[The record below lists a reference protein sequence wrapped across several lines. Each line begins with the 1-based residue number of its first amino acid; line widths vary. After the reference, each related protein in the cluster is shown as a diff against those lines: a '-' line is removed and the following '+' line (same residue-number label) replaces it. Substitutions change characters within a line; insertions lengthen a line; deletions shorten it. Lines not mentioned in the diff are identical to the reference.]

1 MKNNILIV
9 IFLVLTSNILAQ
21 NIKDHKISFK
31 YIQLPQTPLDKSIK
45 TYEVQFN
52 SEFDKANEDSISA
65 YNLKIESAKLKQ
77 ESELETWT
85 ERKIRTD
92 KLHLAEM
99 AKWEKAVN
107 AGNDSIVMPVKKK
120 YDAYPM
126 LEEVS
131 LPLLTEDV
139 EESSLLNKISL
150 YGYVKGSDGAIV
162 SFTFYGLQ
170 KAEITMKKQ
179 GSGATTNYKYEA
191 ITKMPIK
198 ATFNVPSKG
207 SIYEKTYYFNEQTSL
222 LKKEKSK
229 YDYELWWM
237 DNKNNYWKS
246 KQANMI
252 SSAVTSF
259 NTTINDK
266 YGFPVKS
273 VSAEIYVVK
282 KYKKYNYDEFVTA
295 LSDAKVGYREM
306 QQSADR
312 EESISKLNKAIAVW
326 QKELKQSDINNGKA
340 RINKKIT
347 ALLYANLATAY
358 LWSNDFD
365 NAELYINKALTI
377 GVLKYKNHC
386 KRLQSSMSDLKLRY
400 DANQ

>member
-1 MKNNILIV
+1 MKNNLLIV
-9 IFLVLTSNILAQ
+9 MSLVLSSNILAQ

-45 TYEVQFN
+45 TYETQFN

-65 YNLKIESAKLKQ
+65 YTSKIESAKLEQ
-77 ESELETWT
+77 ESELEKWL
-85 ERKIRTD
+85 ERKIKID

-107 AGNDSIVMPVKKK
+107 AGNDSLAMPIKKD

-126 LEEVS
+126 LEEVA
-131 LPLLTEDV
+131 LPVLTEDI
-139 EESSLLNKISL
+139 EESSLLNKIGLS
-150 YGYVKGSDGAIV
+150 GYDKGSDGAIV

-179 GSGATTNYKYEA
+179 GVGAATNYKYEA

-198 ATFNVPSKG
+198 ATFDVPSKG

-237 DNKNNYWKS
+237 DNKYNYWKN
-246 KQANMI
+246 KQADMI

-259 NTTINDK
+259 NSAINAK
-266 YGFPVKS
+266 YGFPNKS

-282 KYKKYNYDEFVTA
+282 KYKKYTYGKFVTA
-295 LSDAKVGYREM
+295 LTDAKVGYREM
-306 QQSADR
+306 QQSVDR
-312 EESISKLNKAIAVW
+312 EEAISKLNKAIAVW
-326 QKELKQSDINNGKA
+326 QTQLKESDVNNGKA